1 MAWNWKPAIH
11 CKISN
16 LPCFKLVKNWVQYTT
31 TMHLGIVWRESIKVN
46 KHIMTLYNAL
56 FNIAI
61 IVSKLPLIFTFTEFI
76 KPLMHQ
82 LCLLLSEWP
91 WRCVLLLSAMFWL
104 HVLLSFQTIPRAFE
118 VYKFSARLEYG
129 QQTPLRVHGYLTFL
143 SLHRTA
149 NVTKTF
155 HVLLFTRNVH
165 ESIELIFMISFILI
179 LEETLIIVSA
189 DHSHVFTM
197 AGYPQRGNPIFGL
210 ATERGETEPAKAKDG
225 LPYTV
230 LGYANGPGGKRI
242 NGTRQNLTGVDTADK
257 DYLQQATVW
266 RGSETH
272 AGDDVGALQ

>member
-1 MAWNWKPAIH
+1 M
-11 CKISN
+11 
-16 LPCFKLVKNWVQYTT
+16 
-31 TMHLGIVWRESIKVN
+31 
-46 KHIMTLYNAL
+46 
-56 FNIAI
+56 
-61 IVSKLPLIFTFTEFI
+61 
-76 KPLMHQ
+76 
-82 LCLLLSEWP
+82 
-91 WRCVLLLSAMFWL
+91 
-104 HVLLSFQTIPRAFE
+104 LSFQTIPRAFE
-118 VYKFSARLEYG
+118 VHKFSARLEHG

-143 SLHRTA
+143 SLYRTA

-155 HVLLFTRNVH
+155 HVLLFTRHVH
-165 ESIELIFMISFILI
+165 ESIELIFMISFVLI

>member
-1 MAWNWKPAIH
+1 MSSSVRMILTVCLTAVRHVLGQTAPHWTAHRIDFENNGI
-11 CKISN
+11 
-16 LPCFKLVKNWVQYTT
+16 TT
-31 TMHLGIVWRESIKVN
+31 QTITLTLNTKGNIVLDD
-46 KHIMTLYNAL
+46 H
-56 FNIAI
+56 FNERF
-61 IVSKLPLIFTFTEFI
+61 LWGTGL
-76 KPLMHQ
+76 
-82 LCLLLSEWP
+82 
-91 WRCVLLLSAMFWL
+91 L

-118 VYKFSARLEYG
+118 VHKFSARLEHG

-143 SLHRTA
+143 SLYRTA
-149 NVTKTF
+149 NVTNTF
-155 HVLLFTRNVH
+155 HVMLFTRNVH
-165 ESIELIFMISFILI
+165 ESIELIFMISFVLI

-242 NGTRQNLTGVDTADK
+242 NGTRQNLTGVETANK